1 MSVLRD
7 REVDESIKSKRLK
20 DEITLLKLGHSKT
33 IKGLHEDLTLLNVEH
48 SKTIKELEISNETC
62 KNLKNLNETSNL
74 NINALRKEIE
84 MVTKRLTS
92 TFKKLSI
99 DCDSDSDDNEYE
111 FRSISLLSKLIK
123 KINPFPS
130 LISTLETQNSS
141 LMKTNLEI
149 QTKLTSLEATKN
161 NQDSC
166 YKTMEMKLDNLTMDN
181 ARFQIEAQLIQNQNG
196 IEKTLQRLE
205 NSILM
210 RSEAIVNPETMD
222 FDELNSNSK
231 CKENMVAKSTKG
243 LDFSNVDSVV
253 ELISEISSN
262 KQSKGTKSDSN
273 SKQKEAKQPRKKKG
287 LNLEDIDIQPTNI
300 GNSSQSIVYFKVN
313 LIQLEMSLNASEI
326 PDHKIKQKT
335 SRPRKLKPQKTV
347 EECMIDSE
355 VIHDEPATQTNKM
368 LNMDDNEIVQD
379 LLNNDSNMIQSNE
392 IPTVL
397 NIFINN

>member
-222 FDELNSNSK
+222 FDELNSN
-231 CKENMVAKSTKG
+231 
-243 LDFSNVDSVV
+243 
-253 ELISEISSN
+253 
-262 KQSKGTKSDSN
+262 
-273 SKQKEAKQPRKKKG
+273 
-287 LNLEDIDIQPTNI
+287 
-300 GNSSQSIVYFKVN
+300 
-313 LIQLEMSLNASEI
+313 
-326 PDHKIKQKT
+326 
-335 SRPRKLKPQKTV
+335 
-347 EECMIDSE
+347 
-355 VIHDEPATQTNKM
+355 
-368 LNMDDNEIVQD
+368 
-379 LLNNDSNMIQSNE
+379 
-392 IPTVL
+392 
-397 NIFINN
+397 